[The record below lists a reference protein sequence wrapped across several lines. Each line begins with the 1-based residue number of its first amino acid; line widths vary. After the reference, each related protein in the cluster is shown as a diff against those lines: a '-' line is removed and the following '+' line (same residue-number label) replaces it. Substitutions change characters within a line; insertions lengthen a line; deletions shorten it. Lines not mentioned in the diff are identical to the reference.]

1 MQNRQLCEII
11 TRDNIDSI
19 FSITSTNEV
28 GTVTHFNEIKSS
40 EYFDLLKYL
49 IRNGYIDETYADY
62 MTYFYE
68 NSLSRID
75 KTFLRSITDKKAKEY
90 TYKLKNPQLVV
101 SRLRLVDFDQRKLSI
116 LICLHICSKLLIS
129 TMSKD

>member
-1 MQNRQLCEII
+1 MRIVNNNIPKLENEKLFLEQKRIFIQNRQLCEII

-19 FSITSTNEV
+19 FSITSTNEI
-28 GTVTHFNEIKSS
+28 GKVTEFNEIKSS

-75 KTFLRSITDKKAKEY
+75 KTFLRSITDRKAKE
-90 TYKLKNPQLVV
+90 
-101 SRLRLVDFDQRKLSI
+101 
-116 LICLHICSKLLIS
+116 
-129 TMSKD
+129 